1 MNVIVLPQIKTLLP
15 LFFRSSLNKFWVTLF
30 KRACGETG
38 RRDRLRICWGNP
50 WRFKS
55 SQAHFIPLCSRL
67 ISLWQGKVLGRLYFQ
82 SILAPN
88 DAGFPKIDP
97 LGCARSSSAPR
108 PILLNPCH
116 GRRNHKN
123 HRRPQSPNAA
133 PDGRGQKTK
142 NSTIYPA
149 RHSPPSPPD

>member
-1 MNVIVLPQIKTLLP
+1 MPHIYLFHKGIFLFLP
-15 LFFRSSLNKFWVTLF
+15 LVPSAISCILGI
-30 KRACGETG
+30 RACGETG

-50 WRFKS
+50 WRFES

-67 ISLWQGKVLGRLYFQ
+67 IFLGRGAILGHLRFQ
-82 SILAPN
+82 SILSL
-88 DAGFPKIDP
+88 DDTGFTKIDP

-108 PILLNPCH
+108 PILPTPCH

-123 HRRPQSPNAA
+123 HRRPSSPNAT

-142 NSTIYPA
+142 NSTIYPT
-149 RHSPPSPPD
+149 HYSPSSPSV